1 MRYCS
6 YSQLVSDSGA
16 YITVSLDLKQPV
28 EITDFARLFAS
39 LGDQFDAYIADNYP
53 DISGK
58 VKIFVKEVR
67 KGSIIADI
75 VPQIRDMV
83 DLMDAVLIV
92 TGFSG
97 LVSWK
102 IKEYISGRKIGD
114 FGKSDIEAVTDMVKS
129 VAHDSNGKAT
139 IENVILEQGVW
150 TRKLSVSFTT
160 SEARQAVKVLESHK
174 SDLEKTESADHRRVT
189 MVFERSSTRDASVG
203 KRSGER
209 VIIDAISDKA
219 QALIYASE
227 MAERQIKHEIREADD
242 NVFKKAFVV
251 DVNVESRGGQPIGYR
266 VTQVHQVIDLPES

>member
-1 MRYCS
+1 M
-6 YSQLVSDSGA
+6 SDSGA

-28 EITDFARLFAS
+28 EITDFAKLFAA
-39 LGDQFDAYIADNYP
+39 LGEQFDEYIAKHHP

-58 VKIFVKEVR
+58 AKIFIKEVR

-75 VPQIRDMV
+75 VPQIRDMI

-97 LVSWK
+97 LVGWK
-102 IKEYISGRKIGD
+102 IKEYVSGRRIGD
-114 FGKSDIEAVTDMVKS
+114 FRKPDIESVTDMVKS
-129 VAHDSNGKAT
+129 VAHDSDGRAT
-139 IENVILEQGVW
+139 IENVTFEHGVW

-160 SEARQAVKVLESHK
+160 SDARQAVKILEAHK
-174 SDLEKTESADHRRVT
+174 LDLEKTESADYTRVT

-219 QALIYASE
+219 LTLIYASE
-227 MAERQIKHEIREADD
+227 MAERQIKREIREADD

-251 DVNVESRGGQPIGYR
+251 DVNVELRAGQPIGYR
-266 VTQVHQVIDLPES
+266 ITHVHQVIDLPES